1 MNIAYSAFQT
11 LLLALICALVIR
23 RSLSAARQ
31 KNDTQAVTSAVSLI
45 TMNILFPLSFLEA
58 ISQASAE
65 LGNYLILMIIGFA
78 MPAIIFILL
87 NFAIANLSA
96 LKSSVLDI
104 AACTMGGGNRGIA
117 LIAILT
123 SIQFFLE
130 DAAIITAHFYALD
143 FGNFVFFYTIFG
155 ALLLTKKKQ
164 LKGTQ
169 LRLADYVGHQEIGHN
184 IVRILVRAWPFLAFL
199 PVVFSI
205 HPISSWLSDGLALTH
220 ENRRFLLLFLTTLYV
235 FLIVDVK
242 EMKLRDEP
250 ALALS
255 VLLLRSAVICIFAFL
270 YVWPMLSMEH
280 TTLREGITKAVQTPS
295 FIVLTVLLMCPPSSV
310 LPTKLQQLNFPVA
323 VVARISSLA
332 ALSATAFV
340 VGLAALGLL
349 VTFFS

>member
-1 MNIAYSAFQT
+1 MPGSDLRPKAPRRAKTTATSPPMNIAYSAFQT

-123 SIQFFLE
+123 SIPFFLE

-164 LKGTQ
+164 LKGTP

-184 IVRILVRAWPFLAFL
+184 IVRILVRA
-199 PVVFSI
+199 V
-205 HPISSWLSDGLALTH
+205 PIRLSPIP
-220 ENRRFLLLFLTTLYV
+220 TTS
-235 FLIVDVK
+235 
-242 EMKLRDEP
+242 R
-250 ALALS
+250 
-255 VLLLRSAVICIFAFL
+255 
-270 YVWPMLSMEH
+270 
-280 TTLREGITKAVQTPS
+280 
-295 FIVLTVLLMCPPSSV
+295 V
-310 LPTKLQQLNFPVA
+310 LPIPRVK
-323 VVARISSLA
+323 
-332 ALSATAFV
+332 
-340 VGLAALGLL
+340 LGLGRAAM
-349 VTFFS
+349 SSAS